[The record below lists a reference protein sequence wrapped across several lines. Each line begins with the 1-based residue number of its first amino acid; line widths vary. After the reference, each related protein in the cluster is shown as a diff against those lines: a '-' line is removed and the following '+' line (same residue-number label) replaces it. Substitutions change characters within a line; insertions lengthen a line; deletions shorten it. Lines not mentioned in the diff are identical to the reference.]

1 MTIEDYLRELRTK
14 LDVGPLRRRRIL
26 REIEG
31 HLLDS
36 VHEARI
42 AGASRQE
49 AERLAIERFG
59 TVHTLASRFSEPSPR
74 RSRHLITSF
83 ASVAALGA
91 LLAATL
97 TFAFTNERR
106 SPITLE
112 HAAKRSHSTGQ
123 ATSVTWTSSANSVTY
138 RVTFSEVTG
147 TASDPTAGVSGVTL
161 RLRKIGDA
169 AGWFN
174 IFGLG
179 AGPSIGA

>member
-1 MTIEDYLRELRTK
+1 MRK
-14 LDVGPLRRRRIL
+14 RRIV
-26 REIEG
+26 REVEG
-31 HLLDS
+31 HLLDA

-59 TVHTLASRFSEPSPR
+59 SVETLASRFSEPSPL
-74 RSRHLITSF
+74 RSRQLITFF
-83 ASVAALGA
+83 ASVVALGA

-97 TFAFTNERR
+97 TSALTGDRR
-106 SPITLE
+106 SPITAE

-123 ATSVTWTSSANSVTY
+123 GASTSTITVSANSVTY
-138 RVTFSEVTG
+138 RVTFSASVRGYDATTG
-147 TASDPTAGVSGVTL
+147 SWKRRPKKDRS
-161 RLRKIGDA
+161 RKGP
-169 AGWFN
+169 FS